1 MAFRP
6 VVPPAHRW
14 RRAVAWAITGQ
25 LGPGRLGP
33 AHSVG
38 MACNKCAPRGEEQA
52 DVTGIRDS
60 DEWSDLMRAAL
71 GGDER
76 SYRALLTA
84 LAPALRGM
92 ARRDLL
98 RVGLDPSDA
107 EDVVQETLLA
117 LHLKRQTWDPAS
129 PLGPWVRA
137 IARHKVVDVM
147 RRRGRKAEVPLAD
160 WEDVL
165 TQEAPEEQLTER
177 EAQRLTDA
185 LHGRERDV
193 VEAIC
198 LSGESVKQAGNRLAM
213 SEGAVRVALHRGL
226 KRLAALYRSKGE

>member
-1 MAFRP
+1 M
-6 VVPPAHRW
+6 
-14 RRAVAWAITGQ
+14 TGSQ
-25 LGPGRLGP
+25 
-33 AHSVG
+33 
-38 MACNKCAPRGEEQA
+38 
-52 DVTGIRDS
+52 DS

-84 LAPALRGM
+84 LAPPLRAFAARALRS
-92 ARRDLL
+92 A
-98 RVGLDPSDA
+98 GLDPAEA
-107 EDVVQETLLA
+107 EDVLQETLLA
-117 LHLKRQTWDPAS
+117 LHLKRQTWDPTS

-137 IARHKVVDVM
+137 IARHKVVDAM
-147 RRRGRKAEVPLAD
+147 RRRGRKAEVPLED

-165 TQEAPEEQLTER
+165 VQELPDAALSDR

-185 LHGRERDV
+185 LRGRERDV

-198 LSGESVKQAGNRLAM
+198 LSGESVKQAGDRLAM

-226 KRLAALYRSKGE
+226 KRLAALYRSNGA